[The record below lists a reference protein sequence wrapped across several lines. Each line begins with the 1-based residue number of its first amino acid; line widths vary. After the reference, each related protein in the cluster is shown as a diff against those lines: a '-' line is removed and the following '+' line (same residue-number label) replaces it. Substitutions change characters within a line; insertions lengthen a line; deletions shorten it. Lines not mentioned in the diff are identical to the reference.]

1 MILWVHRQTG
11 EDRFYLALSVTPS
24 KEQFMAAAKVR
35 AGSYAG
41 RMLDRIYSQIFDGSL
56 ELKRDYETYYQVE
69 YVDFIKYAKRRRRLK
84 TKEANE
90 INSVYESSA
99 VILEYKPR
107 QSFLREEV
115 GTAILKKLLT
125 LGGLD

>member
-1 MILWVHRQTG
+1 M
-11 EDRFYLALSVTPS
+11 S
-24 KEQFMAAAKVR
+24 AAKVR

-41 RMLDRIYSQIFDGSL
+41 RMLERIYLQIFEGSL
-56 ELKRDYETYYQVE
+56 ELKHDYEIYYQVE

-84 TKEANE
+84 IEEATQ
-90 INSVYESSA
+90 IASVYQESA

-115 GTAILKKLLT
+115 GTAMLRELLT
-125 LGGLD
+125 LGGLK